1 MLLPGLTLKAKMGGG
16 GGTEKEVVVV
26 LEMLY
31 W

>member
-1 MLLPGLTLKAKMGGG
+1 MLLPGLTLKAKMGG